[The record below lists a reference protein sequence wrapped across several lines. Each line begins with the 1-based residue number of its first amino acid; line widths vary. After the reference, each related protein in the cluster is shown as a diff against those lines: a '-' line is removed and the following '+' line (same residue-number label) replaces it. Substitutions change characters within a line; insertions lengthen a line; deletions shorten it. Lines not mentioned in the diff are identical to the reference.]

1 MPVYCEKGLSA
12 TINGKKSTYYSFRN
26 EKVYGWGEKKTWNE
40 TSCFMKTIKFR
51 D

>member
-26 EKVYGWGEKKTWNE
+26 EKVGGEKKRG
-40 TSCFMKTIKFR
+40 MKR
-51 D
+51 AVL